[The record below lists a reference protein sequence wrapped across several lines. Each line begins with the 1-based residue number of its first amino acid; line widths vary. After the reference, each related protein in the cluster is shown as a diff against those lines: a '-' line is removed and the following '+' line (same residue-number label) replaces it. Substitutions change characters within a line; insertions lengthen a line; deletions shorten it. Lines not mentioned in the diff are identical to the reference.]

1 MSVMKFFQA
10 IRDAY
15 LQTMRA
21 DPNVYLIGVGV
32 IDPKAVFGSVEGLLE
47 EFGEDRV
54 VEGPLAEQ
62 MLTGFAF
69 ASATLGMR
77 PVLIH
82 HRVDFLP
89 LTMDQIVNH
98 CAKWSYMF
106 GGQQKVPMVI
116 RGIVGRGWG
125 NGPQHTQSLHGLM
138 ANVPGLKVV
147 VPSNAA
153 EAKGLMT
160 SAILDDEPVIYIDH
174 RSLHN
179 TSCEVPDGFYQIPLG
194 KAHVVQEGS
203 DVTLAAVGP
212 MVAEA
217 LIAAKTCAESGY
229 SIEVIDLRTIRP
241 LDFATVMAS
250 VQKTGRL
257 IVTDSDWPHF
267 GVASALI
274 SEVTQKAFAA
284 LKSAPAIVTWPD
296 HPVPAS
302 YAIDVNYYP
311 TAKNIVSVIANML
324 ENKLAIPSTEQ
335 VMTKSHSG
343 VHAGPF

>member
-1 MSVMKFFQA
+1 MPVMKFYEA
-10 IRDAY
+10 IQDAY
-15 LQTMRA
+15 LQTMRMN
-21 DPNVYLIGVGV
+21 PEVYLVGVGL
-32 IDPKAVFGSVEGLLE
+32 IDPKAVFGTVKGLLE
-47 EFGEDRV
+47 EFGEDRI

-138 ANVPGLKVV
+138 ANVPGMKVV

-153 EAKGLMT
+153 DAKGLMT

-174 RSLHN
+174 RWLHN
-179 TSCEVPDGFYQIPLG
+179 DSGEVPAGLHKVPLG
-194 KAHVVQEGS
+194 RANIIREGY
-203 DVTLAAVGP
+203 DVTLVAIGP
-212 MVAEA
+212 MVQEA
-217 LIAAKTCAESGY
+217 VLAAKILAESGY
-229 SIEVIDLRTIRP
+229 SVEVIDMRTIRP
-241 LDFATVMAS
+241 LDFDTVITS
-250 VQKTGRL
+250 VKKTRHL
-257 IVTDSDWPHF
+257 VVADSDWSYF
-267 GVASALI
+267 GVAAALI
-274 SEVTQKAFAA
+274 SQVTQRAFGVLKKAPIA
-284 LKSAPAIVTWPD
+284 VTWPD

-302 YAIDVNYYP
+302 YAIEANYYP
-311 TAKNIVSVIANML
+311 MAKEIIEAVSQLVKNSVNMQSG
-324 ENKLAIPSTEQ
+324 ENT
-335 VMTKSHSG
+335 TKSHAG